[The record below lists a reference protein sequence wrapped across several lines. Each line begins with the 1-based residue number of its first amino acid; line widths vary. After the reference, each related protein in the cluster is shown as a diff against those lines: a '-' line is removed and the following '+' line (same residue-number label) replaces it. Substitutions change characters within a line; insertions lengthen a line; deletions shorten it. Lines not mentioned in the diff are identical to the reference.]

1 MFKLLELQRSFAI
14 LARILQILR
23 VLVRYYLWQSIGSTI
38 LGRLFLSKTRH
49 KRLKYRTNPERIR
62 LILEDLGP
70 TFIKFGQILADRPD
84 IMPEVYRAELKKLQ
98 SHAKPLSDELAHRL
112 IEQELHGPIEDHFEY
127 ISAKHIASASIG
139 QVYRGKLKTGEEVI
153 IKVQRPNILDKIKLD
168 LVLMDILV
176 NRMIQQYPVLNQ
188 LNLLQVVDE
197 FGKTIQEEL
206 NYLNEAANTQ
216 RFADM
221 FRGQQHIHVPQVYMK
236 YTTRYLLVME
246 FVEGVPPDNI
256 EDIKAYGLDLE
267 VVARNGAT
275 LILDMIFRHGF
286 FHADP
291 HSGNIFLLKGN
302 RICFIDFG
310 MVGVLKPKE
319 ISFLSNFIL
328 GFAQFNETQMTDA
341 LIILCDKKYFP
352 SRKELEFEV
361 SQLLKKYSYQPI
373 DQIDV
378 AQVIQECI
386 QIVVRYNLS
395 IPGSLFLLLKS
406 LATIQKFAF
415 DIYPDL
421 PFNDILVPYA
431 KELLMKKY
439 SIRNFATS
447 LYETLSDWT
456 NLFREFP
463 SEINEILYK
472 VKEGKITHE
481 ISIRQQDQIDRSLNR
496 LVNRIGIAMLI
507 GFVLTGS
514 AIISVWGEN
523 RVIGEQIFGVTIAI
537 AAIAALRLF
546 FFKNR

>member
-1 MFKLLELQRSFAI
+1 MFKLFELQRSFAI

-38 LGRLFLSKTRH
+38 LGRVFLSRTRH

-84 IMPEVYRAELKKLQ
+84 IMPEVYRSELKQLQ
-98 SHAKPLSDELAHRL
+98 SHAKPISDELARRL
-112 IEQELHGPIEDHFEY
+112 IEQELHGPIEEHFEY
-127 ISAKHIASASIG
+127 IEEKHLASASIG
-139 QVYRGKLKTGEEVI
+139 QVYRGKLRSGEQVI
-153 IKVQRPNILDKIKLD
+153 IKIQRPNILDKIKLD
-168 LVLMDILV
+168 LVLMDLLV

-188 LNLLQVVDE
+188 LNLLQVVEE

-206 NYLNEAANTQ
+206 NYLNEAANAQ

-221 FRGQQHIHVPQVYMK
+221 FRGQAHIHVPSVFMK
-236 YTTRYLLVME
+236 YTTRRLLVME
-246 FVEGVPPDNI
+246 FVEGVPPDNTERI
-256 EDIKAYGLDLE
+256 ESFGLSLE
-267 VVARNGAT
+267 EVARNGAT

-319 ISFLSNFIL
+319 IAFLSNFIL

-352 SRKELEFEV
+352 NRKELEFEV
-361 SQLLKKYSYQPI
+361 SQLLKKYSYQPL

-386 QIVVRYNLS
+386 QIVVRYNLR

-421 PFNDILVPYA
+421 PFNNILVPYA

-439 SIRNFATS
+439 SIKNFAIG
-447 LYETLSDWT
+447 LYETLEDWT

-463 SEINEILYK
+463 SEVNEILYK

-496 LVNRIGIAMLI
+496 LVNRIGLAMII
-507 GFVLTGS
+507 GFVLIGS
-514 AIISVWGEN
+514 AIFSIWGEN
-523 RVIGEQIFGVTIAI
+523 KVFGEKVFIISLAI
-537 AAIAALRLF
+537 AGIAGLRLLF
-546 FFKNR
+546 NRNR